1 MKYKLRKSYSSF
13 GVFVIVTVMLLGS
26 GSEFGG
32 VKL

>member
-13 GVFVIVTVMLLGS
+13 GVFIVVTVMLLGS

-32 VKL
+32 VEV